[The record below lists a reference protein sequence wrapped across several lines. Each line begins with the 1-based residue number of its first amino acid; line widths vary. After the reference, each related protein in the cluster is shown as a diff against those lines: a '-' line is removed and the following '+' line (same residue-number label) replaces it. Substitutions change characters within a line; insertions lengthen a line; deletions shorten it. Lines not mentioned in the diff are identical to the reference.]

1 MDKKKNDKGFWFGC
15 MSWPKCEQS
24 YPSDDLGNP
33 DYDYVGKKGGGM
45 KKKTTKKKPK
55 PKVMSALN
63 RK

>member
-1 MDKKKNDKGFWFGC
+1 